1 MLAYAA
7 SRPAPVERRRHPNA
21 MLAIVAVHVAVAAL
35 VMSAKMDLPQRIFGK
50 PTEVIFIPTP
60 KPPPPNQPQTPR
72 TTEQQ
77 THSAVVD
84 HTTPEV
90 ITPPRTDQGFDEGP
104 KPLDPGL
111 IAGGGAAV
119 IPELPPPH
127 FAVKLGPRLATPSSE
142 LKPPYPASKLLTEE
156 EAALRLRLT
165 IDEHGRVVA
174 VDPVG
179 KADPVFLSAA
189 RRHLIAHWR
198 YAPATE
204 DGRAIASST
213 VITLRFELDG

>member
-7 SRPAPVERRRHPNA
+7 SRPAPVERRPHPNA
-21 MLAIVAVHVAVAAL
+21 LLAIIAVHVAVAAL
-35 VMSAKMDLPQRIFGK
+35 VMSAKMDLPHRILG
-50 PTEVIFIPTP
+50 TRTDVIFIPTP
-60 KPPPPNQPQTPR
+60 KPPPPNQPQTSHSTQQSHETVIDR
-72 TTEQQ
+72 TQTEV
-77 THSAVVD
+77 TLPP
-84 HTTPEV
+84 TTDR
-90 ITPPRTDQGFDEGP
+90 IFGDDP
-104 KPLDPGL
+104 KPLDPGV

-127 FAVKLGPRLATPSSE
+127 FAVKLGPRLATPDAE

-165 IDEHGRVVA
+165 IDASGRVIA

-198 YAPATE
+198 YRPATE
-204 DGRAIASST
+204 DGRAIIST
-213 VITLRFELDG
+213 EVITLRFELDG